1 MAQPVYHTWRQCY
14 NRAVDDT
21 LAESE
26 TMARV
31 TFNRVSKAF
40 GDVFALREIDLD
52 VYDGEFLVMVGPSGS
67 GKSTALRMV
76 AGLEEP
82 TSGEIFIGDRMVN
95 NLAPKDRDVAMV
107 FQSYA
112 LYPHM
117 NVHDNLAHP
126 LQLRH
131 VPKAELEERVRKVAD
146 LLGVTGLLKR
156 RPKELSGGE
165 RQRVALGRAIVRNP
179 AVFLMDEPLSNL
191 DVKLR
196 VRTRAELIKLHD
208 RLRTT
213 TIYVTHDQQEAM
225 TLGDRIGVLN
235 GGCLQQLGR
244 PDTLYNHPAN
254 LFVAGFIGS
263 PSMNLLDSQMV
274 SRDDQLFVEGRSF
287 SLRIPPERASLVDR
301 YAGRDVVVG
310 IRPEHLF
317 DQAEVAEAPP
327 GSTFTAQVDLVE
339 PLGSETL
346 IHAIVGGQPVTAKVS
361 PDSEMRRGH
370 VVEIVVDTRHLHIFD
385 HETQRAITR

>member
-1 MAQPVYHTWRQCY
+1 
-14 NRAVDDT
+14 
-21 LAESE
+21 
-26 TMARV
+26 MARV
-31 TFNRVSKAF
+31 VLDRVSKAF
-40 GDVFALREIDLD
+40 GDVYALREIDLE
-52 VYDGEFLVMVGPSGS
+52 VYDGEFLVVVGPSGS
-67 GKSTALRMV
+67 GKSTVLRLV

-82 TSGEIFIGDRMVN
+82 TSGEIYIGDRLVN

-131 VPKAELEERVRKVAD
+131 VPRAELEERVRMVAD
-146 LLGVTGLLKR
+146 LLGISNLLQR

-196 VRTRAELIKLHD
+196 VRTRAELIKLHE

-263 PSMNLLDSQMV
+263 PSMNLLDGELIA
-274 SRDDQLFVEGRSF
+274 RADRLFVEGRGY
-287 SLRIPPERASLVDR
+287 SLQVPPERASLIDR
-301 YAGRDVVVG
+301 YAGRNVVVG
-310 IRPEHLF
+310 IRPEHIF
-317 DQAEVAEAPP
+317 DRAEVAEAPP
-327 GSTFTAQVDLVE
+327 NASLNAQIDLLE

-346 IHAIVGGQPVTAKVS
+346 VHAIVGGQAITAKAS
-361 PDSEMRRGH
+361 PDTELRRGYIT
-370 VVEIVVDTRHLHIFD
+370 ELVVDTRHLHIFD
-385 HETQRAITR
+385 RETQRAITR

>member
-1 MAQPVYHTWRQCY
+1 
-14 NRAVDDT
+14 
-21 LAESE
+21 
-26 TMARV
+26 MARV
-31 TFNRVSKAF
+31 TFSRVSKAF
-40 GDVFALREIDLD
+40 GDVFALREIDLE
-52 VYDGEFLVMVGPSGS
+52 VYDGEFLVVVGPSGS

-82 TSGEIFIGDRMVN
+82 TSGEIYIGDRMVN

-126 LQLRH
+126 LQLRR
-131 VPKAELEERVRKVAD
+131 VPKAELEERVRKVAE
-146 LLGVTGLLKR
+146 LLGVTHLLQR

-196 VRTRAELIKLHD
+196 VRTRAELIKLHE

-244 PDTLYNHPAN
+244 PDALYNHPAN

-263 PSMNLLDSQMV
+263 PSMNLLEGQLI
-274 SRDDQLFVEGRSF
+274 SRDDQLFVEGKDF
-287 SLRIPPERASLVDR
+287 VLRVPPERASLIDR

-310 IRPEHLF
+310 IRPEHIF
-317 DQAEVAEAPP
+317 DRAEVAEAPP
-327 GSTFTAQVDLVE
+327 GSTFTARIDLVE

-346 IHAIVGGQPVTAKVS
+346 IHAIVGGQPLVAKVS
-361 PDSEMRRGH
+361 PDTELRRGH
-370 VVEIVVDTRHLHIFD
+370 IVELVVDTRHLHIFD
-385 HETQRAITR
+385 RETQRAITR

>member
-1 MAQPVYHTWRQCY
+1 
-14 NRAVDDT
+14 
-21 LAESE
+21 
-26 TMARV
+26 MARV
-31 TFNRVSKAF
+31 ILNRVSKAF
-40 GDVFALREIDLD
+40 GDVFAVRELDLE
-52 VYDGEFLVMVGPSGS
+52 VYDGEFLVLVGPSGS
-67 GKSTALRMV
+67 GKSTVLRLV

-82 TSGEIFIGDRMVN
+82 TSGEIFIGDRLVN

-126 LQLRH
+126 LQLRR
-131 VPKAELEERVRKVAD
+131 VPKAELEERVRKVAE
-146 LLGVTGLLKR
+146 LLSISNLLQR

-191 DVKLR
+191 DVRLR
-196 VRTRAELIKLHD
+196 IHTRAELIKIHE

-235 GGCLQQLGR
+235 HGCLQQLGR

-263 PSMNLLDSQMV
+263 PSMNLLDAQLV
-274 SRDDQLFVEGRSF
+274 SRDSKLLVEGRGF
-287 SLRIPPERASLVDR
+287 SLQVPPERASLIDR
-301 YAGRDVVVG
+301 YADRDVVLG
-310 IRPEHLF
+310 IRPEHVF
-317 DQAEVAEAPP
+317 EREEVAETPP
-327 GSTFTAQVDLVE
+327 GAIITAQVDLVE

-346 IHAIVGGQPVTAKVS
+346 VHALVGGQAMTAKVS
-361 PDSEMRRGH
+361 PETEMRRGY
-370 VVEIVVDTRHLHIFD
+370 VSEFVVDTRHLHIFD
-385 HETQRAITR
+385 RETQRAITR

>member
-1 MAQPVYHTWRQCY
+1 
-14 NRAVDDT
+14 
-21 LAESE
+21 
-26 TMARV
+26 MARV
-31 TFNRVSKAF
+31 TLNRVSKAF
-40 GDVFALREIDLD
+40 GDVFALRDIDLE

-67 GKSTALRMV
+67 GKSTALRLV

-82 TSGEIFIGDRMVN
+82 SSGEIFIGDRLVN

-126 LQLRH
+126 LQLRR
-131 VPKAELEERVRKVAD
+131 VPKAEMEERVRRVAD
-146 LLGVTGLLKR
+146 LLGVTHLLQR

-179 AVFLMDEPLSNL
+179 AAFLMDEPLSNL

-196 VRTRAELIKLHD
+196 VRTRAELIKLHE

-235 GGCLQQLGR
+235 NGNLQQLGR

-263 PSMNLLDSQMV
+263 PSMNLLEAQLT
-274 SRDDQLFVEGRSF
+274 SRDQQLFVEGYEF
-287 SLRIPPERASLVDR
+287 SLQIPPPMASLIDR
-301 YAGRDVVVG
+301 YAGRDVVLG

-317 DQAEVAEAPP
+317 EREEVVEVPP
-327 GSTFTAQVDLVE
+327 AASFTARVDLIE

-346 IHAIVGGQPVTAKVS
+346 VHAVVGNQPVTARVS
-361 PDSEMRRGH
+361 PESELRRGY
-370 VVEIVVDTRHLHIFD
+370 VTELVVDTRHLHLFD
-385 HETQRAITR
+385 RETQRAITR